1 MRILILDD
9 EHDESLAISL
19 LTGTLKDA
27 LDFEVLVAATVPEAL
42 EVLEA
47 GGIDLVIT
55 DVFLPINSKDH
66 ASLGRRAR
74 MFEEHFAHLGG
85 LVLMDE
91 IERLPNAP
99 KVLVHTACTD
109 APLIEILDGLGHE
122 RIRKP
127 AMPDVLLGATLNA
140 LGLPTPGY

>member
-9 EHDESLAISL
+9 EHDESLAIAL
-19 LTGTLKDA
+19 LAGTLRDA
-27 LDFEVLVAATVPEAL
+27 LEFQVQIAATVPEAL

-55 DVFLPINSKDH
+55 DVFLPINSRDH

-91 IERLPNAP
+91 IERLSSPP

-109 APLIEILDGLGHE
+109 APLIEILDGMGHE
-122 RIRKP
+122 RVRKP
-127 AMPDVLLGATLNA
+127 AMPDVLLSATLGA
-140 LGLPTPGY
+140 LGLPTPGF

>member
-9 EHDESLAISL
+9 EHDDSLPIAL
-19 LTGTLKDA
+19 LSSTLRDA

-47 GGIDLVIT
+47 GGVDLVIT

-66 ASLGRRAR
+66 SSLGRRAR
-74 MFEEHFAHLGG
+74 VFEEHFAHLGG
-85 LVLMDE
+85 LVLMDA
-91 IERLPNAP
+91 IDRLPDPP
-99 KVLVHTACTD
+99 KVLVHTACTE

-122 RIRKP
+122 RVRKP

-140 LGLPTPGY
+140 LGLPSPG